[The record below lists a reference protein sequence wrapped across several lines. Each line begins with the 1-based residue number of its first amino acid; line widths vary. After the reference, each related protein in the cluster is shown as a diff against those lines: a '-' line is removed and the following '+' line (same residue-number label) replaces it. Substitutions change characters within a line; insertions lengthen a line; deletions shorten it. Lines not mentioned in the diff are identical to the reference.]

1 MIATA
6 LTFVFGFCAA
16 LLLALLLAP
25 LVWRRAQRLA
35 LREFEAAIPA
45 NVNEIRASIDHVRA
59 EAALTTRR
67 REIKAEEDM
76 RKAALERAEAGRVA
90 GENAELRARNTT
102 LSETVAQ
109 QTADLK
115 EIAETL
121 EAREREIDEFD
132 EQLRHTRHDLELR
145 TEEMDA
151 LAERFR
157 ELGAIAEE
165 RKLNIISAETKI
177 EQLSDELRQ
186 TERQSREGQNL
197 IERLKSETSALEAHL
212 QKEKAATR
220 RLDEKVTRLTSQLA
234 DRDEQLARLL
244 GAQASTAATAAT
256 ARHARSK
263 DRQPPRRVADK
274 QQPQSEK
281 APEDVPMPKPN
292 GRPSLAE
299 TLDLPERPILDEDV
313 DEEGLR
319 QKVSDLAARV
329 IAMTA
334 TAEGPRSPLDTILSA
349 DQDSPRRSDA
359 PSLAERVRRIQN
371 RQTVKDHAAE

>member
-59 EAALTTRR
+59 EAALSTRR
-67 REIKAEEDM
+67 REIKAEEDL

-115 EIAETL
+115 EIAATL
-121 EAREREIDEFD
+121 ETREREIDELD

-197 IERLKSETSALEAHL
+197 TERLKSETSALEAHL

-244 GAQASTAATAAT
+244 GAQASTAATAT
-256 ARHARSK
+256 STR
-263 DRQPPRRVADK
+263 PRPEEKPSPRPAAAK
-274 QQPQSEK
+274 PAASETV
-281 APEDVPMPKPN
+281 PEEAPMPKPN
-292 GRPSLAE
+292 ARPSLAE
-299 TLDLPERPILDEDV
+299 TLDLPERPILDDDL

-334 TAEGPRSPLDTILSA
+334 TAEGSRSPLETILSG
-349 DQDSPRRSDA
+349 DQDSPRRSDP

-371 RQTVKDHAAE
+371 RHTVKDHAAE